1 MSGCCQ
7 KLISLYICTI
17 VSTSGNN
24 CCSIPVRWQR
34 RTKGLLPSLHRCIHI
49 SLCVEPDIRK
59 IILFGFLY
67 HCNAGYRGNSQIWG
81 FSANMDAFIRQ
92 RGTRTSSG
100 IHPTL
105 EANKQTR
112 KIIKNA
118 LLTTVQCLKGGACP
132 APRWRQDEC
141 YMGLSVK
148 LVTCTRNVYQAYL
161 SEASMDSIL
170 ESKLEAR
177 F

>member
-1 MSGCCQ
+1 MVKTAEATLESG
-7 KLISLYICTI
+7 
-17 VSTSGNN
+17 
-24 CCSIPVRWQR
+24 
-34 RTKGLLPSLHRCIHI
+34 
-49 SLCVEPDIRK
+49 D
-59 IILFGFLY
+59 FL
-67 HCNAGYRGNSQIWG
+67 QIWTCSSG
-81 FSANMDAFIRQ
+81 KG
-92 RGTRTSSG
+92 GTGTSSG

-105 EANKQTR
+105 EPNKQTR
-112 KIIKNA
+112 KIIKDT

-170 ESKLEAR
+170 ESKLETR